1 MHNERQI
8 WLDRQTLV
16 SFTIVDVQEAAQAL
30 IQGHLC
36 GPAAGYVLTKAVS
49 AAALLG
55 AELER
60 DDETVSIQMK
70 CSGPVGGF
78 NVECTAQGT
87 LRGYTEKKI
96 LDEFDIAAKFDDE
109 KIIGREQIQIV
120 KTIPG
125 KIISQAVSSNLQN
138 YLTASLQRKA
148 RIFLQAAVD
157 SEAKVRIAR
166 GVLIEAMPDSKFD
179 VGTVELDN
187 ISVSPRTIL
196 ARLGMKGAEK
206 RETKALSFACRCSPE
221 RATAMLAALSTE
233 ERAGLPPSVDITC
246 HMCGRTWTIPTESVK

>member
-1 MHNERQI
+1 MQNERQI

-16 SFTIVDVQEAAQAL
+16 AFTIVDVQEAAQAL

-36 GPAAGYVLTKAVS
+36 GPAAGYVLTKAVA

-60 DDETVSIQMK
+60 EDEVVSLQMK
-70 CSGPVGGF
+70 CTGPIGGL

-96 LDEFDIAAKFDDE
+96 LDAFDTDEKFDDE
-109 KIIGREQIQIV
+109 KLIGKKQIQIV

-125 KIISQAVSSNLQN
+125 KIVSQAVSASLQDYFTN
-138 YLTASLQRKA
+138 SLQRKA
-148 RIFLQAAVD
+148 RVFLQAAVD

-179 VGTVELDN
+179 INSIALDN
-187 ISVSPRTIL
+187 IAISPRTIL
-196 ARLGMKGAEK
+196 SRLGMKGAEK
-206 RETKALSFACRCSPE
+206 RETAALSFACRCSPE
-221 RATAMLAALSTE
+221 RATAMLAALSDE
-233 ERAGLPPSVDITC
+233 ERADLPPSVDITC
-246 HMCGRTWTIPTESVK
+246 HMCGRTWTIPTRCSK